1 MPVFFSLFIY
11 SGLDLFWILF
21 ARRQGQLYL
30 APIAGYFLQLFDF
43 PCSFS
48 SGKFIA
54 NTTCFSFCL
63 ICKQEKHMGLTPMEM
78 MDRERAVIPKLQ
90 IDFLDAIAL
99 PVYRWCSVSR
109 WLLEMSFGFALYM
122 EYRKPVKKTP
132 FPSASWHFRRTH
144 CLK

>member
-1 MPVFFSLFIY
+1 
-11 SGLDLFWILF
+11 
-21 ARRQGQLYL
+21 
-30 APIAGYFLQLFDF
+30 
-43 PCSFS
+43 
-48 SGKFIA
+48 
-54 NTTCFSFCL
+54 
-63 ICKQEKHMGLTPMEM
+63 MGLTPMEM

-132 FPSASWHFRRTH
+132 FQSASWHFRRTH
-144 CLK
+144 CLKYAQFGIVIINLTSEIIVCWLRCRRLDTTAFLLVLRSPTSSKDWGSCQFVTWFRGPQIRHSLTISRFSL